1 MSEEEKLFTL
11 SSDVLTWLGIDLN
24 SFASGLQE
32 RMPDISPKVSMT
44 LVKSLIPLHPLL
56 RPAFKQWWETGSI
69 PDLGEFSGYTVNDLM
84 TGAKGTPKYRP
95 SGLFAMLDTLIKDPK
110 TAIEQLNSRRDIVIP
125 ATGADRPLPPRRKAP
140 GA

>member
-1 MSEEEKLFTL
+1 
-11 SSDVLTWLGIDLN
+11 
-24 SFASGLQE
+24 
-32 RMPDISPKVSMT
+32 MT

-84 TGAKGTPKYRP
+84 TRFRP
-95 SGLFAMLDTLIKDPK
+95 SGLFAMLDTLIKDPQ
-110 TAIEQLNSRRDIVIP
+110 TAIEQLNSRRDTIIP
-125 ATGADRPLPPRRKAP
+125 ATGANRPFHP

>member
-1 MSEEEKLFTL
+1 MTEEEKQST
-11 SSDVLTWLGIDLN
+11 SGADVLTWLGIDLN
-24 SFASGLQE
+24 SFASGLQK
-32 RMPDISPKVSMT
+32 RMPDISSAVSMT

-84 TGAKGTPKYRP
+84 TRFRP
-95 SGLFAMLDTLIKDPK
+95 SGLFAMLDTLIKDPQ
-110 TAIEQLNSRRDIVIP
+110 TAIEQLNSRRDTIIP
-125 ATGADRPLPPRRKAP
+125 ATGANRPFHP

>member
-1 MSEEEKLFTL
+1 LVLIMTEEEKQST
-11 SSDVLTWLGIDLN
+11 SGADVLTWLGIDLN
-24 SFASGLQE
+24 SFASGLQK
-32 RMPDISPKVSMT
+32 RMPDISSAVSMT

-84 TGAKGTPKYRP
+84 TRFRP
-95 SGLFAMLDTLIKDPK
+95 SGLFAMLDTLIKDPQ
-110 TAIEQLNSRRDIVIP
+110 TAIEQLNSRRDTIIP
-125 ATGADRPLPPRRKAP
+125 ATGANRPFHP